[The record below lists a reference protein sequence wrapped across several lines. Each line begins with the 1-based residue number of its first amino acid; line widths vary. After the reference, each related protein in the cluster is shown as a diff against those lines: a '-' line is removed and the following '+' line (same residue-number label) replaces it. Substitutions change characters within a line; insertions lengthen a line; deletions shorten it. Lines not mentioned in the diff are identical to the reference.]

1 MPLAPSRE
9 DPLDQPAAVA
19 LAVPRPYGRNRKIAL
34 KAVEHSLPDAVGAF
48 VEWLIKESG
57 WMVTERDL
65 NLSRDSE
72 LGIRD
77 SRFGA
82 QPPGGRVRAVAQ
94 GFSPASPNPEHRVNV
109 AARHICLLFRRFEK
123 FGAGE
128 MTRSYVEALEAR
140 GIPHLLVGGKAFHN
154 REEVE
159 TMRAALAAIEWPDDE
174 LSVFAALRGS
184 LFAVSDEHLFEYR
197 YRFGRLHP
205 FRIPD
210 DLCDEVPGANPDV
223 SPLRPVADAL
233 SLLQLLHR
241 RRNYVPVTETIGRL
255 LGETRAHAG
264 FVMRP
269 SGEQALANVLQI
281 AELARQ
287 YESGGGISFRGFVE
301 RLKEEAESSQVAEAP
316 ILEAGSDGV
325 RIMTVH
331 KAKGLEFPVVIL
343 ADITAN
349 ISRRDASRYVDPERQ
364 LCALRIGGWSPAD
377 LVDHEPIE
385 IARDEAEGVR
395 VAYVAATRARDLL
408 VIPAVGDGALQSRWV
423 SPLNDAIYPSRE
435 HRRSPAPAPG
445 CPAFGQDSVL
455 DRPEEAQRDV
465 TPVAPGRHW
474 FGETVSLHEE
484 ARGSNPEPRIPNS
497 EPRAPSYAL
506 VWWDPNTLKLG
517 AEVKFGLRQEE
528 LIGKDAPPEIV
539 QADLQ
544 AYEDWKTKRDGA
556 VEYGSSPSLVVR
568 TATERAAALV
578 RGEGGVTADQEP
590 GSEHAPGTRDEARG
604 TDAVTLIESPRDI
617 DRPAG
622 PRYGTLVHAIL
633 ATVPLD
639 ADHDRVAEVATLE
652 GRILGATDAEV
663 ASASAVVSAALLHPL
678 MARAREAAARGVCRR
693 EAPVAFK
700 HPGRALIEGVVDL
713 AFQEGGSWT
722 VVDFKTDRELEQGLE
737 IYRQQVRLY
746 AEMVSQATGQPAT
759 AVLMK
764 L

>member
-1 MPLAPSRE
+1 MWQARRLNDRIRTAETVRCRDYDGVETGLVDLARDYKFRNPDRKGYGSNWQGAFSLPDVRKSHAEIVGRLQRFARAADADLAACLHAELVETADRYEALKARAGKLDFVDLLVRARDLVRDHDTARADVRQRFTHIFVDEFQDTDPLQAEILLLLSSADPNVRDWRQVMPESGKFFSVGDPKQSIYRFRRADVGVYLAVREHLVARGARLVKLTTSFRASPSIQNLVNAAFAPLMTGDREALQAEYVPLAPSRE

-34 KAVEHSLPDAVGAF
+34 KAIEHSLPDAVGAF

-65 NLSRDSE
+65 NLSRHSGF
-72 LGIRD
+72 GIRD
-77 SRFGA
+77 SG
-82 QPPGGRVRAVAQ
+82 
-94 GFSPASPNPEHRVNV
+94 HRVNV

-210 DLCDEVPGANPDV
+210 DLCDGVPGANPDA
-223 SPLRPVADAL
+223 SHLRPVADAL

-241 RRNYVPVTETIGRL
+241 RRNYVPVTETVGRL
-255 LGETRAHAG
+255 LGETSAHAG

-301 RLKEEAESSQVAEAP
+301 QLKEEAKSSQVAEAP

-349 ISRRDASRYVDPERQ
+349 IARRDASRYVDPERQ

-408 VIPAVGDGALQSRWV
+408 VIPAVGDGALRSRWV
-423 SPLNDAIYPSRE
+423 SPLNAAIYPSRE
-435 HRRSPAPAPG
+435 HCRSPASARAAPRLVRIL
-445 CPAFGQDSVL
+445 CSTARKKRRETSLPLRQDATRSAKAC
-455 DRPEEAQRDV
+455 RSTR
-465 TPVAPGRHW
+465 RH
-474 FGETVSLHEE
+474 GV
-484 ARGSNPEPRIPNS
+484 RIPNPEVRILNPES
-497 EPRAPSYAL
+497 RMPSPEPLAMPSS
-506 VWWDPNTLKLG
+506 G
-517 AEVKFGLRQEE
+517 
-528 LIGKDAPPEIV
+528 
-539 QADLQ
+539 
-544 AYEDWKTKRDGA
+544 
-556 VEYGSSPSLVVR
+556 
-568 TATERAAALV
+568 
-578 RGEGGVTADQEP
+578 
-590 GSEHAPGTRDEARG
+590 GTRTR
-604 TDAVTLIESPRDI
+604 
-617 DRPAG
+617 
-622 PRYGTLVHAIL
+622 
-633 ATVPLD
+633 
-639 ADHDRVAEVATLE
+639 
-652 GRILGATDAEV
+652 
-663 ASASAVVSAALLHPL
+663 
-678 MARAREAAARGVCRR
+678 
-693 EAPVAFK
+693 
-700 HPGRALIEGVVDL
+700 
-713 AFQEGGSWT
+713 
-722 VVDFKTDRELEQGLE
+722 
-737 IYRQQVRLY
+737 
-746 AEMVSQATGQPAT
+746 
-759 AVLMK
+759 
-764 L
+764 